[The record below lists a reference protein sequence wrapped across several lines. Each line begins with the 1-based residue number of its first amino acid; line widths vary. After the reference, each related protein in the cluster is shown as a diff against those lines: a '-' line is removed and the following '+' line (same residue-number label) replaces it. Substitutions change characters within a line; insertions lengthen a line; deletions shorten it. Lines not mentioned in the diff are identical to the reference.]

1 MEKYIVSA
9 RKYRPSSFKTI
20 VGQHALAATL
30 KNAVKTGRLAHSYLF
45 CGQRGVGK
53 TTTARIFAKAINC
66 EHLTPDGE
74 PCNECESCRAFNEQR
89 SLNIIEMDA
98 ASNNSVDDIREIT
111 SQVLVPPISGKY
123 RVFIIDEVHMLSSAA
138 FNAFLKTHEEP
149 PEYVIF
155 ILATTEKN
163 KILPTIL
170 SRCQKYDF
178 QSITTEDI
186 AEQLQYVADQEG
198 YKTEPAGLSIIAQ
211 KSDGAM
217 RDALSIFDQ
226 VAASS
231 NGNITY
237 QNVID
242 NLNILDYD
250 YYFRLVDAFLSV
262 NIEESLLVYKD
273 VREHG
278 FEGKSFINGLANHI
292 RELLMAHSPKLAVM
306 LNATAD
312 IAERFKEQ
320 SARCKL
326 QFIYAALDLCNTCD
340 LNYRDATN
348 KQLLVEL
355 TLIKICQLN
364 DTTTAPS
371 PQPGNGLKKIETSQ
385 TAPQAATQQAAPP
398 ANNVQQ
404 SAPGRVATANTSSN
418 ALNALNDA
426 MKPKGTAHYT
436 PIATKQAKEKKV
448 IAIPSL
454 NTAVQ
459 QTQIVN
465 TTANQTARRSE
476 HYFFDDFKHTWE
488 AFMANNPH
496 ERILLSAMRAQMP
509 QDLGDCK
516 YELTLDNQ
524 VQMEAFER
532 CKRDLTTFFRDRLK
546 NDGITFTAT
555 IREISADEKVW
566 SQKDLLLDI
575 VERHPQ
581 GIDFIK
587 KFQLSLP

>member
-9 RKYRPSSFKTI
+9 RKYRPSTFKTI
-20 VGQHALAATL
+20 VGQHALSETL

-111 SQVLVPPISGKY
+111 NQVLVPPITGKY
-123 RVFIIDEVHMLSSAA
+123 RVFIIDEVHMLSPAA
-138 FNAFLKTHEEP
+138 FNAFLKTLEEP

-178 QSITTEDI
+178 QSITVADI
-186 AEQLQYVADQEG
+186 AEQLQYVADCEG
-198 YKTEPAGLSIIAQ
+198 YSAEPAGLNIIAQ

-237 QNVID
+237 QAVID

-250 YYFRLVDAFLSV
+250 YYFRLVDAFLDANV
-262 NIEESLLVYKD
+262 EDALLVYRD
-273 VREHG
+273 VRNHG
-278 FEGKSFINGLANHI
+278 FEGKTFINGLANHF
-292 RELLMAHSPKLAVM
+292 RELLMAHSDRLAS
-306 LNATAD
+306 LLDATGD
-312 IAERFKEQ
+312 IADRFRAQ
-320 SARCKL
+320 SSRCAL
-326 QFIYAALDLCNTCD
+326 RFIYLALDLCNTCD
-340 LNYRDATN
+340 LSYRDATN

-364 DTTTAPS
+364 APDPQPS
-371 PQPGNGLKKIETSQ
+371 PQQGNGLKKIETSRQ
-385 TAPQAATQQAAPP
+385 PSPAPSTSPAAPQPSAQYSAAAPQIN
-398 ANNVQQ
+398 A
-404 SAPGRVATANTSSN
+404 SIEAALRDATRAPHVNIDLPKPQADTKPKTAVSIPSIADLTSSRN
-418 ALNALNDA
+418 ADKAS
-426 MKPKGTAHYT
+426 
-436 PIATKQAKEKKV
+436 TKQEA
-448 IAIPSL
+448 
-454 NTAVQ
+454 Q
-459 QTQIVN
+459 H
-465 TTANQTARRSE
+465 RSE
-476 HYFFDDFKHTWE
+476 FFNDEEFQHAWDVAIEKIKSDVIL
-488 AFMANNPH
+488 AN
-496 ERILLSAMRAQMP
+496 AMRSHRPTAS
-509 QDLGDCK
+509 GGAA
-516 YELTLDNQ
+516 YTIAVDNQ
-524 VQMEAFER
+524 SQVEAFER
-532 CKRDLTTFFRDRLK
+532 AKQNILTYIRNLLN
-546 NDGITFTAT
+546 NDDISITA
-555 IREISADEKVW
+555 IVREINPDEKVW
-566 SQKDLLLDI
+566 SQKEVLVDI
-575 VERHPQ
+575 LQRNPKGLE
-581 GIDFIK
+581 FIK
-587 KFQLSLP
+587 RFNFTLS